1 MHARDSVGDEV
12 KAVLVAPDLA
22 AIEADALRVFD
33 VVRDGGVA
41 LIPLD
46 VAYALV
52 ARTADA
58 VRRVY
63 AAKGRKFNKPM
74 GLVGGLPAHAALHVL
89 DARKQAMVHA
99 IVVDHD
105 LPLSVVAPYREAS
118 PYLAGLDPFVLQQ
131 STHAGTLN
139 LLLNAGALRTRLAQ
153 ICWEQGVAM
162 VGTSANLSLSGSR
175 FSIATVDAGVIA
187 ACDVVIDHGVSR
199 YENREGRSSTIIDFA
214 NLRLLRHGVCG
225 EAILQVLQSR
235 FGVRL
240 T

>member
-1 MHARDSVGDEV
+1 M
-12 KAVLVAPDLA
+12 PDLA
-22 AIEADALRVFD
+22 TIEADALRIFN

-63 AAKGRKFNKPM
+63 AAKGREFNKPM
-74 GLVGGLPAHAALHVL
+74 GLVGGQPAHQALHVL
-89 DARKQAMVHA
+89 DAQRQAMVQA
-99 IVVDHD
+99 IVVAHD
-105 LPLSVVAPYREAS
+105 LPLSVVAPYREADA
-118 PYLAGLDPFVLQQ
+118 YLASLDPFVRGQ

-153 ICWEQGVAM
+153 LCWADGMAM

-175 FSIATVDAGVIA
+175 FSVATVDAAVIA
-187 ACDVVIDHGVSR
+187 ACDLVVDHGTSR
-199 YENREGRSSTIIDFA
+199 YANNEGRSSTIIDFA
-214 NLRLLRHGVCG
+214 NLRLLRRGVCG
-225 EAILQVLQSR
+225 NAILQVLASQ

-240 T
+240 LAP

>member
-1 MHARDSVGDEV
+1 LRFDTVSAVTDTARV
-12 KAVLVAPDLA
+12 
-22 AIEADALRVFD
+22 EADALRVFE

-52 ARTADA
+52 ARTADS

-63 AAKGRKFNKPM
+63 AAKGREFNKPM
-74 GLVGGLPAHAALHVL
+74 GLVGGLPAHQALHLL
-89 DARKQAMVHA
+89 DARKQAMVQA
-99 IVVDHD
+99 IVLEHD
-105 LPLSVVAPYREAS
+105 LPLSVVAPYRAAS
-118 PYLAGLDPFVLQQ
+118 PYLAGLDPFVLRQ

-175 FSIATVDAGVIA
+175 FSVATVDAAVIA
-187 ACDVVIDHGVSR
+187 ACDVVIDHGTSR
-199 YENREGRSSTIIDFA
+199 YENHEGKSSTIIDFA

-225 EAILQVLQSR
+225 EAILQVLRSR
-235 FGVRL
+235 FGVTL